1 MGTQKE
7 GEARQTAIGTIFSA
21 MLQRKSREFPSVEEF
36 LKTIGMSF
44 ATYSQL
50 LRGLGNPT
58 AHTITRTGEALG
70 LSGWEML
77 GLDEKIVRGW
87 LAGQDI
93 DLGQVNALVAHQRGS
108 TIRVDANKFS
118 MQSLEPKAPQA
129 AAPPPAEKKEE
140 PKRAAACA
148 KSPFEDK
155 EEGWSNRGQKAIAA
169 LRLRTRFK
177 IITLFNACRNGL
189 MTRAAKWAAS

>member
-93 DLGQVNALVAHQRGS
+93 DLGQVNTLVAHQRAS
-108 TIRVDANKFS
+108 TIRVDSDKFS
-118 MQSLEPKAPQA
+118 MQGLEPKAPQA
-129 AAPPPAEKKEE
+129 AAPLPAEKKEG
-140 PKRAAACA
+140 PKKAAPA
-148 KSPFEDK
+148 P
-155 EEGWSNRGQKAIAA
+155 KAATKTKKKVGA
-169 LRLRTRFK
+169 TAGKKR
-177 IITLFNACRNGL
+177 
-189 MTRAAKWAAS
+189 

>member
-93 DLGQVNALVAHQRGS
+93 DLGQVNTLVAHQRAS
-108 TIRVDANKFS
+108 TIRVDSNKFS
-118 MQSLEPKAPQA
+118 MQSIEPKAPQA
-129 AAPPPAEKKEE
+129 AAAEPAEKEE
-140 PKRAAACA
+140 PK
-148 KSPFEDK
+148 
-155 EEGWSNRGQKAIAA
+155 KATPAPKA
-169 LRLRTRFK
+169 PLRTKKKVGATAGKKR
-177 IITLFNACRNGL
+177 
-189 MTRAAKWAAS
+189 

>member
-93 DLGQVNALVAHQRGS
+93 DLGQVNALVTHQRES
-108 TIRVDANKFS
+108 TIRIDTNKFS
-118 MQSLEPKAPQA
+118 LQSVEPKAPQA
-129 AAPPPAEKKEE
+129 AAPLPAEKKEE
-140 PKRAAACA
+140 PKSAAPPPKAPA
-148 KSPFEDK
+148 KTK
-155 EEGWSNRGQKAIAA
+155 KKVGATTGKKR
-169 LRLRTRFK
+169 
-177 IITLFNACRNGL
+177 
-189 MTRAAKWAAS
+189 

>member
-93 DLGQVNALVAHQRGS
+93 DLAQVNALVTHQRES
-108 TIRVDANKFS
+108 TIRVDADKFS
-118 MQSLEPKAPQA
+118 LQSLAPNA
-129 AAPPPAEKKEE
+129 PETAAPPAAEKREE
-140 PKRAAACA
+140 PKRAAAA
-148 KSPFEDK
+148 P
-155 EEGWSNRGQKAIAA
+155 KAP
-169 LRLRTRFK
+169 LRTKKKAGATVGKKR
-177 IITLFNACRNGL
+177 
-189 MTRAAKWAAS
+189 

>member
-93 DLGQVNALVAHQRGS
+93 DLGQVNALVTHQRES
-108 TIRVDANKFS
+108 TIRIDTNKFS

-129 AAPPPAEKKEE
+129 APAEPAEKKEE
-140 PKRAAACA
+140 PKKAAPAPRAPA
-148 KSPFEDK
+148 KTK
-155 EEGWSNRGQKAIAA
+155 KKAGATA
-169 LRLRTRFK
+169 GKKR
-177 IITLFNACRNGL
+177 
-189 MTRAAKWAAS
+189 

>member
-93 DLGQVNALVAHQRGS
+93 DLGQVNALVTHQRES
-108 TIRVDANKFS
+108 TIRIDTNKFS

-129 AAPPPAEKKEE
+129 ATAEPAEKKEE
-140 PKRAAACA
+140 PKKAAPAPRAPA
-148 KSPFEDK
+148 KTK
-155 EEGWSNRGQKAIAA
+155 KKAGATA
-169 LRLRTRFK
+169 GKKR
-177 IITLFNACRNGL
+177 
-189 MTRAAKWAAS
+189 

>member
-21 MLQRKSREFPSVEEF
+21 MLQRKSKEFPSVEEF

-70 LSGWEML
+70 LSGWEMM

-93 DLGQVNALVAHQRGS
+93 DLGQVNTLVAHRRAS
-108 TIRVDANKFS
+108 TIRVDSNKFS
-118 MQSLEPKAPQA
+118 MQSIEPKAPQSA
-129 AAPPPAEKKEE
+129 AAEPAEKKEE
-140 PKRAAACA
+140 PKRAAPPPKGPA
-148 KSPFEDK
+148 KTK
-155 EEGWSNRGQKAIAA
+155 KKVGATTGKKR
-169 LRLRTRFK
+169 
-177 IITLFNACRNGL
+177 
-189 MTRAAKWAAS
+189 

>member
-93 DLGQVNALVAHQRGS
+93 DLGQVNTLVAHQRAS
-108 TIRVDANKFS
+108 TIRVDSDKFS
-118 MQSLEPKAPQA
+118 MQGLEPKAPQA
-129 AAPPPAEKKEE
+129 AAPLPPEKKEE
-140 PKRAAACA
+140 PKKAAPA
-148 KSPFEDK
+148 P
-155 EEGWSNRGQKAIAA
+155 KAATKTKKKVGA
-169 LRLRTRFK
+169 TAGKKR
-177 IITLFNACRNGL
+177 
-189 MTRAAKWAAS
+189 

>member
-21 MLQRKSREFPSVEEF
+21 MLQRKSREFSSVEEF

-70 LSGWEML
+70 LSGWEMM

-93 DLGQVNALVAHQRGS
+93 DLGQVNALVTHQRES
-108 TIRVDANKFS
+108 TIRIDTNKFS
-118 MQSLEPKAPQA
+118 LQSIEPKAPQA
-129 AAPPPAEKKEE
+129 AAPLPAEKKEE
-140 PKRAAACA
+140 LRRAAPAPKAPA
-148 KSPFEDK
+148 KTK
-155 EEGWSNRGQKAIAA
+155 KKAGATA
-169 LRLRTRFK
+169 GKKR
-177 IITLFNACRNGL
+177 
-189 MTRAAKWAAS
+189 

>member
-21 MLQRKSREFPSVEEF
+21 MLQRKSKEFPSVEEF

-70 LSGWEML
+70 LSGWEMM

-93 DLGQVNALVAHQRGS
+93 DLGQVNTLVAHQRAS
-108 TIRVDANKFS
+108 TIRVDSNKFS
-118 MQSLEPKAPQA
+118 MQSIEPKAPQSA
-129 AAPPPAEKKEE
+129 AAEPAEKKEE
-140 PKRAAACA
+140 LKKAPPPPKAPLTT
-148 KSPFEDK
+148 KK
-155 EEGWSNRGQKAIAA
+155 KAGAPA
-169 LRLRTRFK
+169 GKKR
-177 IITLFNACRNGL
+177 
-189 MTRAAKWAAS
+189 

>member
-93 DLGQVNALVAHQRGS
+93 DLGQVNTLVAHQRAS
-108 TIRVDANKFS
+108 TIRVDSDKFS
-118 MQSLEPKAPQA
+118 MQGLEPKAPQA
-129 AAPPPAEKKEE
+129 AAPLPPEKKEE
-140 PKRAAACA
+140 PKKAAPA
-148 KSPFEDK
+148 P
-155 EEGWSNRGQKAIAA
+155 KAA
-169 LRLRTRFK
+169 TK
-177 IITLFNACRNGL
+177 TKKKVG
-189 MTRAAKWAAS
+189 AASGKKR

>member
-7 GEARQTAIGTIFSA
+7 GEARQSAMGTIFSA
-21 MLQRKSREFPSVEEF
+21 MLQRKSKEFPSVEEF

-50 LRGLGNPT
+50 QRGLGNPT

-77 GLDEKIVRGW
+77 GLDEKVVRGW

-93 DLGQVNALVAHQRGS
+93 DLSEVNKIVEHQRGS
-108 TIRVDANKFS
+108 TLKIDENKFS
-118 MQSLEPKAPQA
+118 MRHAEDRAPQQAAPLA
-129 AAPPPAEKKEE
+129 AAKVEE
-140 PKRAAACA
+140 PKKAAPASVAAAT
-148 KSPFEDK
+148 KK
-155 EEGWSNRGQKAIAA
+155 K
-169 LRLRTRFK
+169 
-177 IITLFNACRNGL
+177 GL
-189 MTRAAKWAAS
+189 PAPRKKR

>member
-70 LSGWEML
+70 LSGWEMM

-93 DLGQVNALVAHQRGS
+93 DLGQVNELVAHQRGS
-108 TIRVDANKFS
+108 TIRVDVNKFS
-118 MQSLEPKAPQA
+118 MQSFEPKAAQA
-129 AAPPPAEKKEE
+129 AAPEAAEKKEE
-140 PKRAAACA
+140 PKKTVAPPKAPA
-148 KSPFEDK
+148 KTK
-155 EEGWSNRGQKAIAA
+155 KKVGATTGKKR
-169 LRLRTRFK
+169 
-177 IITLFNACRNGL
+177 
-189 MTRAAKWAAS
+189 

>member
-1 MGTQKE
+1 M
-7 GEARQTAIGTIFSA
+7 
-21 MLQRKSREFPSVEEF
+21 EEF

-77 GLDEKIVRGW
+77 GLDEKVVRGW

-93 DLGQVNALVAHQRGS
+93 DLSEVNKIVEHQRGN
-108 TIRVDANKFS
+108 TLKIDVTKFS
-118 MQSLEPKAPQA
+118 MRHVEEKAQQQATPVAIAKPEEPKKA
-129 AAPPPAEKKEE
+129 AAPPVALATKKKAKTAQRK
-140 PKRAAACA
+140 KR
-148 KSPFEDK
+148 
-155 EEGWSNRGQKAIAA
+155 
-169 LRLRTRFK
+169 
-177 IITLFNACRNGL
+177 
-189 MTRAAKWAAS
+189 

>member
-93 DLGQVNALVAHQRGS
+93 DLGQVNTLVAHQRAS
-108 TIRVDANKFS
+108 TIRVDSNKFS
-118 MQSLEPKAPQA
+118 MQSIEPKAPQA
-129 AAPPPAEKKEE
+129 AAAEPAEKKEE
-140 PKRAAACA
+140 PKKAAPA
-148 KSPFEDK
+148 P
-155 EEGWSNRGQKAIAA
+155 KAATKTKKKVGA
-169 LRLRTRFK
+169 TAGKKR
-177 IITLFNACRNGL
+177 
-189 MTRAAKWAAS
+189 

>member
-93 DLGQVNALVAHQRGS
+93 DLGQVNTLVAHQRAS
-108 TIRVDANKFS
+108 TIRVDSNKFS
-118 MQSLEPKAPQA
+118 MQSIEPKAPNA
-129 AAPPPAEKKEE
+129 AAPEPAEKREE
-140 PKRAAACA
+140 PKKAAPAPKA
-148 KSPFEDK
+148 ATKTK
-155 EEGWSNRGQKAIAA
+155 KKVGAIAGKK
-169 LRLRTRFK
+169 R
-177 IITLFNACRNGL
+177 
-189 MTRAAKWAAS
+189 

>member
-93 DLGQVNALVAHQRGS
+93 DLGQVNALVTHQRES
-108 TIRVDANKFS
+108 TIRIDTNKFS
-118 MQSLEPKAPQA
+118 MRSLEPKAPHA
-129 AAPPPAEKKEE
+129 AAAEPAEKKEE
-140 PKRAAACA
+140 PKKAAPA
-148 KSPFEDK
+148 P
-155 EEGWSNRGQKAIAA
+155 KAATKTKKKVGA
-169 LRLRTRFK
+169 TAGKKR
-177 IITLFNACRNGL
+177 
-189 MTRAAKWAAS
+189 

>member
-93 DLGQVNALVAHQRGS
+93 DLGQVNTLVAHQRAS
-108 TIRVDANKFS
+108 TIRVDSNKFS
-118 MQSLEPKAPQA
+118 MQSLEPKAPQSA
-129 AAPPPAEKKEE
+129 VAEPAEKKEE
-140 PKRAAACA
+140 PKKAAPAPKAPLRTKKKVGAAAG
-148 KSPFEDK
+148 KK
-155 EEGWSNRGQKAIAA
+155 R
-169 LRLRTRFK
+169 
-177 IITLFNACRNGL
+177 
-189 MTRAAKWAAS
+189 

>member
-93 DLGQVNALVAHQRGS
+93 DLGQVNTLVAHQRAS
-108 TIRVDANKFS
+108 TIRVDSNKFS
-118 MQSLEPKAPQA
+118 MQSIEPKAPQA
-129 AAPPPAEKKEE
+129 AAAEPAEKKEE
-140 PKRAAACA
+140 PKKAA
-148 KSPFEDK
+148 PPP
-155 EEGWSNRGQKAIAA
+155 KAP
-169 LRLRTRFK
+169 LRTKKKVGATAGKKR
-177 IITLFNACRNGL
+177 
-189 MTRAAKWAAS
+189 

>member
-93 DLGQVNALVAHQRGS
+93 DLGQVNALVTHQRES
-108 TIRVDANKFS
+108 TIRIDTNKFS
-118 MQSLEPKAPQA
+118 LQSIEPKAPQA
-129 AAPPPAEKKEE
+129 AAPLPAEKKEE
-140 PKRAAACA
+140 LRRAAPAPKAPA
-148 KSPFEDK
+148 KTK
-155 EEGWSNRGQKAIAA
+155 KKVGTTAGKKR
-169 LRLRTRFK
+169 
-177 IITLFNACRNGL
+177 
-189 MTRAAKWAAS
+189 

>member
-21 MLQRKSREFPSVEEF
+21 MLQRKSKEFPSVEDF

-70 LSGWEML
+70 LSGWEMM

-129 AAPPPAEKKEE
+129 AAPLPAEKKEE
-140 PKRAAACA
+140 PKSAAPPPKAPA
-148 KSPFEDK
+148 KTK
-155 EEGWSNRGQKAIAA
+155 KKVGATTGKKR
-169 LRLRTRFK
+169 
-177 IITLFNACRNGL
+177 
-189 MTRAAKWAAS
+189 

>member
-21 MLQRKSREFPSVEEF
+21 MLQRKSREFSSVEEF

-70 LSGWEML
+70 LSGWEMM

-93 DLGQVNALVAHQRGS
+93 DLGQVNTLVAHQRAS
-108 TIRVDANKFS
+108 TIRVDSNKFS
-118 MQSLEPKAPQA
+118 MQSIEPKAPQSA
-129 AAPPPAEKKEE
+129 AAEPAEKKEE
-140 PKRAAACA
+140 LKKAAPAPKAPA
-148 KSPFEDK
+148 KTK
-155 EEGWSNRGQKAIAA
+155 KKVG
-169 LRLRTRFK
+169 
-177 IITLFNACRNGL
+177 
-189 MTRAAKWAAS
+189 AASGKKR

>member
-21 MLQRKSREFPSVEEF
+21 MLQRKSREFPSVEKF

-70 LSGWEML
+70 LSGWEMM
-77 GLDEKIVRGW
+77 GLDEKVVRGW

-93 DLGQVNALVAHQRGS
+93 DLGQVNDLVAHQRGS
-108 TIRVDANKFS
+108 TIRVDVNKFS
-118 MQSLEPKAPQA
+118 MQSFEPKAAQA
-129 AAPPPAEKKEE
+129 AAPEPAEKKEE
-140 PKRAAACA
+140 LKKAAPPPKAPA
-148 KSPFEDK
+148 KTK
-155 EEGWSNRGQKAIAA
+155 KKVGATTGKKR
-169 LRLRTRFK
+169 
-177 IITLFNACRNGL
+177 
-189 MTRAAKWAAS
+189 

>member
-93 DLGQVNALVAHQRGS
+93 DLGQVNALVTHQRES
-108 TIRVDANKFS
+108 TIRIDTNKFS
-118 MQSLEPKAPQA
+118 LQSIEPKAPQA
-129 AAPPPAEKKEE
+129 AAPLPAEKKEE
-140 PKRAAACA
+140 LRRAAPAPKAPA
-148 KSPFEDK
+148 KTK
-155 EEGWSNRGQKAIAA
+155 KKAGATA
-169 LRLRTRFK
+169 GKKR
-177 IITLFNACRNGL
+177 
-189 MTRAAKWAAS
+189 

>member
-93 DLGQVNALVAHQRGS
+93 DLGQVNALVTHQRES
-108 TIRVDANKFS
+108 TIRIDTNKFS
-118 MQSLEPKAPQA
+118 LQSVEPKAPQA
-129 AAPPPAEKKEE
+129 AVPLPAEKKEE
-140 PKRAAACA
+140 LRRAAPAPKAPA
-148 KSPFEDK
+148 KTK
-155 EEGWSNRGQKAIAA
+155 KKAGATA
-169 LRLRTRFK
+169 GKKR
-177 IITLFNACRNGL
+177 
-189 MTRAAKWAAS
+189 

>member
-93 DLGQVNALVAHQRGS
+93 DLGQVNTLVAHQRAS
-108 TIRVDANKFS
+108 TIRVDSNKFS

-129 AAPPPAEKKEE
+129 AAAETVEKKEE
-140 PKRAAACA
+140 PKKAA
-148 KSPFEDK
+148 PPP
-155 EEGWSNRGQKAIAA
+155 KAP
-169 LRLRTRFK
+169 LRTKKKAGATAGKKR
-177 IITLFNACRNGL
+177 
-189 MTRAAKWAAS
+189 

>member
-93 DLGQVNALVAHQRGS
+93 DLGQVNTLVAHQRAS
-108 TIRVDANKFS
+108 TIRVDSNKFS

-129 AAPPPAEKKEE
+129 APAEPAEKKEE
-140 PKRAAACA
+140 PKKAAPA
-148 KSPFEDK
+148 P
-155 EEGWSNRGQKAIAA
+155 KAP
-169 LRLRTRFK
+169 LRTKKKAEATAGKKR
-177 IITLFNACRNGL
+177 
-189 MTRAAKWAAS
+189 